1 MTEKPAMT
9 VIFWTNTS
17 GRNPVGDFIESE
29 STPIK
34 ARKKI
39 IRMLKLL
46 EKYGTKLLHSGYLEK
61 LKGYDLYE
69 LRIKFS
75 GVAYRISCFI
85 REATCWLLHIF
96 KKKSGH
102 TPQRHINTA
111 LERKRGLEL
120 SQAVV

>member
-9 VIFWTNTS
+9 VIFWTSTS
-17 GRNPVGDFIESE
+17 GKNPVGDFIEGK
-29 STPIK
+29 STSIK
-34 ARKKI
+34 AKKKI

-46 EKYGTKLLHSGYLEK
+46 EKYGTRLLYSGYLEK

-75 GVAYRISCFI
+75 GVAYRILCFI
-85 REATCWLLHIF
+85 KEATCWLLHIF

-102 TPQRHINTA
+102 TPQRHIDIA
-111 LERKRGLEL
+111 LERKRELEL
-120 SQAVV
+120 SLAVI